1 MPLIARRLG
10 NPTRAILE
18 ISWRQSVK
26 TGGSL
31 ITGAAFEQN
40 VHSDRAFCRAYLENR
55 PDDAEKETVVC
66 DGA

>member
-1 MPLIARRLG
+1 M
-10 NPTRAILE
+10 
-18 ISWRQSVK
+18 K